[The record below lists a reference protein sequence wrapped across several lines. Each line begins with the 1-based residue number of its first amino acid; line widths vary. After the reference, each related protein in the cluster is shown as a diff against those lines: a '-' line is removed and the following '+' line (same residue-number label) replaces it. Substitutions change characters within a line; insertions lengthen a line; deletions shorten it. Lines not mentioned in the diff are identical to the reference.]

1 MPCAALKI
9 TIFDVTMKP
18 FCIILLII
26 LTSSNSFAQD
36 YNLSLGAE
44 YSENFAFRNYSGQ
57 LLFELP
63 VGDNFTLN
71 YKFLIGGNSDRAFY
85 VHAPIGAASGAV
97 LMKELGGA
105 NTKIINT
112 LGVLL
117 MIIPEGVT
125 FYPNPD
131 NDVRVGI
138 YVSPLGSDYWY
149 KRSNYEYFRL
159 SGEAGGKVKFP
170 LGKDDR
176 FDIILHGGVKYLY
189 SKKAVDPFFINGGIA
204 FGVNF

>member
-71 YKFLIGGNSDRAFY
+71 INFSSEEILTGHFTFMRQS
-85 VHAPIGAASGAV
+85 V
-97 LMKELGGA
+97 LQVEQC
-105 NTKIINT
+105 
-112 LGVLL
+112 
-117 MIIPEGVT
+117 
-125 FYPNPD
+125 
-131 NDVRVGI
+131 
-138 YVSPLGSDYWY
+138 
-149 KRSNYEYFRL
+149 
-159 SGEAGGKVKFP
+159 
-170 LGKDDR
+170 
-176 FDIILHGGVKYLY
+176 
-189 SKKAVDPFFINGGIA
+189 
-204 FGVNF
+204 